1 MHPAQVDLWAG
12 ASDWKHPMEHYTLR
26 AREAFTEDRGK
37 CMVDP
42 NHMAGFN
49 VSASASCAMLLLLLL
64 PWVAACAD
72 GSSCNSSRCPTGPTR
87 RHGTT

>member
-1 MHPAQVDLWAG
+1 MSSAAVRAQIDLWKG

-26 AREAFTEDRGK
+26 AREPFTPDRGK

-49 VSASASCAMLLLLLL
+49 VRPPQPS
-64 PWVAACAD
+64 
-72 GSSCNSSRCPTGPTR
+72 
-87 RHGTT
+87 